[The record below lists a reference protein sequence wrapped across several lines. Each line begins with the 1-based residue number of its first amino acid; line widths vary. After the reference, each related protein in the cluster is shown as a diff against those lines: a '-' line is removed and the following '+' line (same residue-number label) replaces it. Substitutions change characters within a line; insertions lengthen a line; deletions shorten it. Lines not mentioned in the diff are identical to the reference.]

1 MLARKIA
8 EAQAKSA
15 DNATG
20 TPQRSTRPARQSDAS
35 MQRDV
40 AWDFNKIP
48 LLTPDRLQPKL
59 KVGAVDDPLEREAD
73 RVADQAIRQT
83 DSAASTSPPSTN
95 HAKES
100 SADRSEIESRV
111 VEHGL
116 TGGGEPLSASL
127 RAKMEPSRL
136 RL

>member
-1 MLARKIA
+1 MFARKVA
-8 EAQAKSA
+8 EAKSA

-20 TPQRSTRPARQSDAS
+20 TPQRLTRPVRQFDAS

-48 LLTPDRLQPKL
+48 LLPPDRVKPKL

-73 RVADQAIRQT
+73 RGADQAIRQT
-83 DSAASTSPPSTN
+83 DSATPTSPPSTN

-100 SADRSEIESRV
+100 SADTSEIESRV
-111 VEHGL
+111 V
-116 TGGGEPLSASL
+116 
-127 RAKMEPSRL
+127 
-136 RL
+136 

>member
-83 DSAASTSPPSTN
+83 DSAASTSPRHHLPRPTMRKNRPQTGQKSSP
-95 HAKES
+95 ES
-100 SADRSEIESRV
+100 
-111 VEHGL
+111 
-116 TGGGEPLSASL
+116 
-127 RAKMEPSRL
+127 
-136 RL
+136 

>member
-1 MLARKIA
+1 MQLARLS
-8 EAQAKSA
+8 AQPVQH
-15 DNATG
+15 DNLMPACSG
-20 TPQRSTRPARQSDAS
+20 TSHGISIRSHCSR
-35 MQRDV
+35 
-40 AWDFNKIP
+40 
-48 LLTPDRLQPKL
+48 LTVFSPNS

-127 RAKMEPSRL
+127 RAEMEPR
-136 RL
+136 